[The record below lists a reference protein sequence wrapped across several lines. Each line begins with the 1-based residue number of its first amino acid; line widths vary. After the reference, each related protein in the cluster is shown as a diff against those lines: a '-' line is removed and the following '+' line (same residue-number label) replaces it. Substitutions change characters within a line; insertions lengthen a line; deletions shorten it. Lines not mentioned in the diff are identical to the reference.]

1 MDGNSKANLAE
12 LGLYGGDLVSQ
23 DTVWR
28 MVRKL
33 NKQMGMR
40 YFVYALKD

>member
-1 MDGNSKANLAE
+1 MDGNSKANPAE
-12 LGLYGGDLVSQ
+12 LGLYRGDLVSL

-40 YFVYALKD
+40 HFAHALKD